1 MPFVKKH
8 RYKRCWIFK
17 SIDGVTH
24 GSEEARERDLTRQA
38 KLESFGV
45 SFLRF
50 YDGDVK
56 ENLQGV
62 LTEIESW
69 VRGHV
74 GTGTS
79 P

>member
-1 MPFVKKH
+1 MLA
-8 RYKRCWIFK
+8 IE
-17 SIDGVTH
+17 IDGFTH
-24 GSEEARERDLTRQA
+24 GPDEAREKDLAQQA

-56 ENLQGV
+56 ENLEGV
-62 LTEIESW
+62 LIEIENW
-69 VRGHV
+69 VRGHDE
-74 GTGTS
+74 TS